1 MSALRA
7 LLLILLLASPG
18 TAAAATTIRILPPDG
33 ALIRRA
39 VDDYLASLGLPALRP
54 AFETV
59 ALAVGRG
66 ILAGSD
72 AVWFISRGVVA
83 DEVDRGDVI
92 VLPTG
97 ARYLSGSVGITRRPS
112 GPEVQGLARLIRIC
126 HDTAASHL
134 DPGIPAES
142 GPAFA

>member
-1 MSALRA
+1 MPLF
-7 LLLILLLASPG
+7 
-18 TAAAATTIRILPPDG
+18 LPQEG

-39 VDDYLASLGLPALRP
+39 VNDFLASLCLPALRP
-54 AFETV
+54 AFEAV

-83 DEVDRGDVI
+83 DEVDRGDLI

-97 ARYLSGSVGITRRPS
+97 ARFLSGSVSITRRQA
-112 GPEVQGLARLIRIC
+112 GPVVQSLDRLIHLC
-126 HDTAASHL
+126 HDNTPH
-134 DPGIPAES
+134 
-142 GPAFA
+142 